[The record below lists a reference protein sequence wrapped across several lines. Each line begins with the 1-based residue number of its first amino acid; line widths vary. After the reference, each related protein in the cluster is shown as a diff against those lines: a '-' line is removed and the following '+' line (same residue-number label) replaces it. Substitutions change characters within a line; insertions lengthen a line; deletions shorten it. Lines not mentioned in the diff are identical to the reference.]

1 MLKSGEDIPPIESN
15 DDVYYNRMSNISYTE
30 SLRHF
35 HNLVV
40 KYDLIKGVS
49 KPGDTLI
56 DFAVGKAGDFS
67 KWISSRLSFVF
78 GLDISKDNIENRFDG
93 ACARF
98 LNNRKQRENIPY
110 ALFVQANSSLNI
122 RSGAALYSEKD
133 KLITQSVFG
142 DIPKDASL
150 GNGVTRQYG
159 KGSSGFSVASCQFAL
174 HYFFENK
181 TTLQSFI
188 KNVSECTKIGGYFI
202 GTCYDGKRIFND
214 LSKQNSIMISKR
226 GVKIWEIT
234 KDYSNSTFPNDE
246 TSIGY
251 AINVYQETINKVIKE
266 YLVNFDY
273 LIRIMENAGFRIIT
287 KEEATKFNLP
297 NGIGSFEELYYNAI
311 EKVKNNP
318 SSKRFIKD
326 SLRMSV
332 EEKQISFYN
341 NYFVFVKIADPE
353 PVVEIDGETSIA
365 VENPDIK
372 EQKQEKESVPPEKTS
387 KPKKR
392 QPTIKITKK
401 KTKLKL
407 VEKSNE

>member
-1 MLKSGEDIPPIESN
+1 
-15 DDVYYNRMSNISYTE
+15 
-30 SLRHF
+30 
-35 HNLVV
+35 
-40 KYDLIKGVS
+40 
-49 KPGDTLI
+49 
-56 DFAVGKAGDFS
+56 
-67 KWISSRLSFVF
+67 
-78 GLDISKDNIENRFDG
+78 
-93 ACARF
+93 
-98 LNNRKQRENIPY
+98 
-110 ALFVQANSSLNI
+110 
-122 RSGAALYSEKD
+122 
-133 KLITQSVFG
+133 
-142 DIPKDASL
+142 
-150 GNGVTRQYG
+150 
-159 KGSSGFSVASCQFAL
+159 
-174 HYFFENK
+174 
-181 TTLQSFI
+181 
-188 KNVSECTKIGGYFI
+188 
-202 GTCYDGKRIFND
+202 
-214 LSKQNSIMISKR
+214 
-226 GVKIWEIT
+226 
-234 KDYSNSTFPNDE
+234 
-246 TSIGY
+246 
-251 AINVYQETINKVIKE
+251 
-266 YLVNFDY
+266 
-273 LIRIMENAGFRIIT
+273 MENAGFRIIT

>member
-1 MLKSGEDIPPIESN
+1 MMTEEGEVFYDGTIVEFKYNAKKPPHKRWIPIKVRYDKTAELKRGGRNYGNPYHVANSNWYSIHNPISTDMLKSGEDIPPIESN

-181 TTLQSFI
+181 TTLQSFF
-188 KNVSECTKIGGYFI
+188 TDYA
-202 GTCYDGKRIFND
+202 DGSR
-214 LSKQNSIMISKR
+214 SCSRS
-226 GVKIWEIT
+226 
-234 KDYSNSTFPNDE
+234 
-246 TSIGY
+246 
-251 AINVYQETINKVIKE
+251 AC
-266 YLVNFDY
+266 
-273 LIRIMENAGFRIIT
+273 
-287 KEEATKFNLP
+287 
-297 NGIGSFEELYYNAI
+297 
-311 EKVKNNP
+311 
-318 SSKRFIKD
+318 
-326 SLRMSV
+326 
-332 EEKQISFYN
+332 
-341 NYFVFVKIADPE
+341 
-353 PVVEIDGETSIA
+353 
-365 VENPDIK
+365 
-372 EQKQEKESVPPEKTS
+372 
-387 KPKKR
+387 
-392 QPTIKITKK
+392 
-401 KTKLKL
+401 
-407 VEKSNE
+407 

>member
-1 MLKSGEDIPPIESN
+1 MQN
-15 DDVYYNRMSNISYTE
+15 
-30 SLRHF
+30 
-35 HNLVV
+35 
-40 KYDLIKGVS
+40 
-49 KPGDTLI
+49 
-56 DFAVGKAGDFS
+56 
-67 KWISSRLSFVF
+67 
-78 GLDISKDNIENRFDG
+78 
-93 ACARF
+93 
-98 LNNRKQRENIPY
+98 
-110 ALFVQANSSLNI
+110 
-122 RSGAALYSEKD
+122 
-133 KLITQSVFG
+133 
-142 DIPKDASL
+142 
-150 GNGVTRQYG
+150 
-159 KGSSGFSVASCQFAL
+159 
-174 HYFFENK
+174 
-181 TTLQSFI
+181 FI

-214 LSKQNSIMISKR
+214 LSKQNNITISKR

-234 KDYSNSTFPNDE
+234 KDYSNNSFPSDE

-287 KEEATKFNLP
+287 KEEANKFNLP
-297 NGIGSFEELYYNAI
+297 NGVGSFEELYYNAI

-326 SLRMSV
+326 ALRMSI
-332 EEKQISFYN
+332 EEKQITFYN

-365 VENPDIK
+365 VENPAIK
-372 EQKQEKESVPPEKTS
+372 KENINKESIPPEKTS
-387 KPKKR
+387 KPKKK